1 MTPKCPNCKR
11 DQDDCVCVDE
21 IEYLRAQVAE
31 LKAENARLRMALA
44 DTEALEIGTAERCKR
59 WREIAFLAWLM
70 WSSKG
75 QKESFMSFAWIAM
88 LALGALH
95 IIYLAIT

>member
-1 MTPKCPNCKR
+1 
-11 DQDDCVCVDE
+11 
-21 IEYLRAQVAE
+21 
-31 LKAENARLRMALA
+31 
-44 DTEALEIGTAERCKR
+44 
-59 WREIAFLAWLM
+59 M

>member
-59 WREIAFLAWLM
+59 WRESHM
-70 WSSKG
+70 
-75 QKESFMSFAWIAM
+75 MSQTKVSEFSYNYK
-88 LALGALH
+88 LLH
-95 IIYLAIT
+95 STIK